1 MVARACVLIAL
12 LVNLLVSRADIN
24 RALALA
30 RWPHTA
36 AERTRFHDPYFVFA
50 ATQGLGEFR
59 TLVLQVEVV
68 TEFRRVELLAE
79 EHQQINDN
87 FGRGGTDEVV
97 QVMRPWRGK
106 VAIDAHLQLPDQHDP
121 IPATEIEIAGVGSA
135 PARQVLR
142 SVAFSRSSFPQ
153 QWLQGNM
160 VESVFDAAA
169 VGQTSREVSVI
180 VGGRELARATVD
192 FSKLE

>member
-1 MVARACVLIAL
+1 MLAL
-12 LVNLLVSRADIN
+12 LVNLSVSRADIN

-50 ATQGLGEFR
+50 ATDGLGTFK

-79 EHQQINDN
+79 EHQGLNDN

-97 QVMRPWRGK
+97 QVMRPWRGR
-106 VAIDAHLQLPDQHDP
+106 VAIDVHLQLPDQNDP
-121 IPATEIEIAGVGSA
+121 IPVTDIAMSGLGSL
-135 PARQVLR
+135 PAHRVFR
-142 SVAFSRSSFPQ
+142 AVAFARSTFPQ

-160 VESVFDAAA
+160 VEAVFDAAA
-169 VGQTSREVSVI
+169 IGQTSREVSVI
-180 VGGRELARATVD
+180 VGGRELARTIVD